1 MNSPFVRTA
10 AARTTLRRLDG
21 PVPEGGH
28 PHRRRHAGRRSDGRR
43 AGLPGLAGALLI
55 AATPWLAIG
64 LAPAALADAP
74 SARVAAATP
83 LVEADVRKLM
93 QQVEAAARARDV
105 QRLAALLADDCTIEL
120 RTRMGGREH
129 VTTFTKAE
137 YVEMLTSGYAAMRDL
152 QAYDYTIG
160 ELQVELE
167 PTGATVRA
175 VVHEAAV
182 FPGGTV
188 ATRSEELSRV
198 ERRGDALLLVG
209 VTATT
214 EAAPA
219 QAKAR

>member
-1 MNSPFVRTA
+1 MKSLFIRTA
-10 AARTTLRRLDG
+10 APRI
-21 PVPEGGH
+21 PP
-28 PHRRRHAGRRSDGRR
+28 RR
-43 AGLPGLAGALLI
+43 AGSPGLAGALLVAS
-55 AATPWLAIG
+55 AAWLAAG
-64 LAPAALADAP
+64 VTSAALGDTPSVRAAD
-74 SARVAAATP
+74 ATP
-83 LVEADVRKLM
+83 LVEADVHKLM
-93 QQVEAAARARDV
+93 RQVEAAARARDV
-105 QRLAALLADDCTIEL
+105 RRLAALLADDCTIEL
-120 RTRMGGREH
+120 RTRTGGREH

-152 QAYDYTIG
+152 QAYDYAIG

-167 PTGATVRA
+167 PAGATVRA

-188 ATRSEELSRV
+188 ATRSEEVSRV

-214 EAAPA
+214 AAAPA

>member
-1 MNSPFVRTA
+1 MSSPLARTA
-10 AARTTLRRLDG
+10 AARTSLRRPDG
-21 PVPEGGH
+21 RGPDGRH
-28 PHRRRHAGRRSDGRR
+28 PDGRR
-43 AGLPGLAGALLI
+43 AGFAGIAGALLI
-55 AATPWLAIG
+55 AAAPFLAIG
-64 LAPAALADAP
+64 LAPAAFADAP

-105 QRLAALLADDCTIEL
+105 PRLAALLADDCTIEL

-160 ELQVELE
+160 QMQVELE
-167 PTGATVRA
+167 PAGATVRA

-188 ATRSEELSRV
+188 ATRSEEVSRV

-219 QAKAR
+219 QVKVR